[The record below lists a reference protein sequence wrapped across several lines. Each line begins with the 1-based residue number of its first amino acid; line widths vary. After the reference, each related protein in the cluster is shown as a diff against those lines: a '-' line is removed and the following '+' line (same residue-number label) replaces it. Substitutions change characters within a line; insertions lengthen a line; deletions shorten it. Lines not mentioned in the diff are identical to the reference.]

1 MHLCLCGDFRDN
13 LKVNNDTTVSTSS
26 DEEDIAAPT
35 PCDEE
40 DIAVPRSCN
49 EKDTALSVL
58 NNEDIAMPA
67 PCDKDTDEASDFE
80 RENE

>member
-26 DEEDIAAPT
+26 
-35 PCDEE
+35 DEE

>member
-40 DIAVPRSCN
+40 D
-49 EKDTALSVL
+49 TALSVL